1 MGDAAATGED
11 AAENAAEGTK
21 DGAAATGEDAAEG
34 AEEEYTEGSDETAE
48 EAPGEVAEEAGKA
61 NEEEEEGDKE
71 EEVCDEGLLDMV
83 QDCLLE
89 LGLEALN
96 MSMKQIIAKVEA
108 STGTDLSEW
117 KKLIKKMIAD
127 QATLLLTHQKVD
139 HQGHLALAKFLDKK
153 GANMEAKDEVGI

>member
-1 MGDAAATGED
+1 MPAHDGLDQYCEYAFPDQKAGYEED

-71 EEVCDEGLLDMV
+71 EEVETWSHFFSWVYVNYLKRTPRASSCACLFSCLRPSVPPLLDLRAHKARWV
-83 QDCLLE
+83 LFCFRLFV
-89 LGLEALN
+89 LGGLRARKTSL
-96 MSMKQIIAKVEA
+96 
-108 STGTDLSEW
+108 
-117 KKLIKKMIAD
+117 
-127 QATLLLTHQKVD
+127 
-139 HQGHLALAKFLDKK
+139 
-153 GANMEAKDEVGI
+153 